1 MHDNAPRPLATREFE
16 AMMSTLD
23 EAQDWMLN
31 QLRQRQIAQES
42 PHVPVKLISET
53 AIEITVHK
61 MSSPSAAD

>member
-1 MHDNAPRPLATREFE
+1 
-16 AMMSTLD
+16 MMSTLD